1 MPKILI
7 VEDDLK
13 LAARLIDWLKH
24 ERHTVEL
31 AKDGQEAIGYLAV
44 EKFDVIILDVL
55 LPGVSGIDVCKQ
67 FRSRGGTT
75 PILMLTGKTEI
86 QDRTLGLDSGADD
99 YLTKPF
105 DAQELSARIRAL
117 LRRSTHLAENVLVV
131 GRLSLDI
138 ISHRFLVDDQE
149 VRLLPKEYS
158 ILEFLM
164 RRPNHVFSPDDLLRR
179 IWESDSEATI
189 TSLRQYIYQL
199 RKKLSTF
206 GVESAI
212 ATVHGIGYRLQA

>member
-7 VEDDLK
+7 VEDDIK
-13 LAARLIDWLKH
+13 LASRLTDWLKH

-31 AKDGQEAIGYLAV
+31 AKDGQEAAGYLAMD
-44 EKFDVIILDVL
+44 KFDVIILDIV
-55 LPGVSGIDVCKQ
+55 LPGVSGIDVCRQ

-86 QDRTLGLDSGADD
+86 QDKTLGLDSGADD

-117 LRRSTHLAENVLVV
+117 LRRSTHLTENVLVV

-138 ISHRFLVDDQE
+138 ASHRLLVDNKE
-149 VRLLPKEYS
+149 VPLLPKEYS

-179 IWESDSEATI
+179 VWESDSEATI

-199 RKKLSTF
+199 RKKLSAF
-206 GVESAI
+206 GIESI
-212 ATVHGIGYRLQA
+212 ATVHGVGYRLEA